1 MEGEVGVDPGV
12 QRAGER
18 GPQDPG
24 EDCQPPGWRRRQGQQ
39 AHRRAGA
46 GDGHQAVRSQAPVQD
61 AGEDGGRQRRHR
73 AEPEQQAQPA
83 QRRVEGGA
91 DRRPG
96 DPERSDRKAE
106 GDEGGERQGR
116 ALARGDALG
125 EGRGGDAAR
134 PDDAPVRVPERAG
147 GPDEATPW
155 WEVEWPNLRLKD
167 VGGMEHV
174 KRRLNVAFLEPMRNP
189 ELRKAYGKSLRGGLL
204 LYGPPGCGKTFLA
217 RAAAGELG
225 ARFLGIGLSD
235 VLDMWFGN
243 SERRLHEIFQ
253 HARRSAPCVV
263 FFDEL
268 DAIGQKRANLQA
280 AGSMRNVVN
289 QLLAEMDGVGAD
301 NAGVFMLG
309 ATNHPWD
316 VDTALMR
323 PGRFDRMALVLPP
336 DEPARVAILEH
347 HLKEKPASGVDRKAI
362 AARTDGFSG
371 ADLAHL
377 CESATEVAMEESV
390 TSGRVRPITTSDFN
404 QALRQ
409 VKPSTRA
416 WFETARNFVLFANQS
431 GAYDDLQDYM
441 RAKKLL

>member
-1 MEGEVGVDPGV
+1 MQGDPMGVDPVLLAALIEALQKAPDSVPLRLHVAGLLMQSGGEAAALQHYV
-12 QRAGER
+12 TILTKDPASVPALEGAAAAAEAIGDRTRASGYRQLLSALR
-18 GPQDPG
+18 G
-24 EDCQPPGWRRRQGQQ
+24 
-39 AHRRAGA
+39 AA
-46 GDGHQAVRSQAPVQD
+46 
-61 AGEDGGRQRRHR
+61 
-73 AEPEQQAQPA
+73 AEPTPA
-83 QRRVEGGA
+83 PAEA
-91 DRRPG
+91 KPA
-96 DPERSDRKAE
+96 PERNEPVAVAR
-106 GDEGGERQGR
+106 EGGES
-116 ALARGDALG
+116 
-125 EGRGGDAAR
+125 
-134 PDDAPVRVPERAG
+134 
-147 GPDEATPW
+147 TPW

-167 VGGMEHV
+167 VGGMQQV
-174 KRRLNVAFLEPMRNP
+174 KRRLDVAFLGPMRNP

-204 LYGPPGCGKTFLA
+204 LYGPPGCGKTFIA
-217 RAAAGELG
+217 RATAGELG

-268 DAIGQKRANLQA
+268 DAIGQKRANLQG

-289 QLLAEMDGVGAD
+289 QLLAEMDGIGPD
-301 NAGVFMLG
+301 NEGVFLLG

-316 VDTALMR
+316 VDSALLR

-347 HLKEKPASGVDRKAI
+347 HLKGKPAIGVDVRAI
-362 AARTDGFSG
+362 ASKTEGFSG

-377 CESATEVAMEESV
+377 CESATELAMEESV
-390 TSGRVRPITTSDFN
+390 TSGKVRSITTADFM

-409 VKPSTRA
+409 VKPSTRG

-431 GAYDDLQDYM
+431 GTYDDLQEYM
-441 RAKKLL
+441 RSKKLL